1 MSISDGITFDSWS
14 RLGDY
19 VSVVANSSAW
29 WLGDWLVY
37 GQERFS
43 NRYRRCIEE
52 SSLDYQTLRN
62 YAWVARNVP
71 LSRRRDGL
79 SFQHHAEVASLPADE
94 QTYWLG
100 RALEEKWSRNALR
113 AQIRAGRAAVRAATS
128 QLLLRLRVPQ
138 GREEVWRK
146 AAQEA
151 GLDFTDWAAR
161 ELDRAARLTAVGA
174 AEGAAAVNAAGGAG
188 AGAGAGASAA
198 LEAAATAD
206 ASAGAGASADRD
218 GGAGNAGGGAG
229 CGAGVGAGAGADA
242 GTGTTA
248 GGGVPGGAGASGA
261 AGAPTASGMATGSK
275 APVGSRASSGS
286 QASPDSA
293 PGGTTAAGVPG
304 GAAGAPAP
312 TAGSAPATASP
323 AAGPSESA
331 PGMPSGPAAYAGA
344 GVTRTPGEVAPGS
357 GRPGE
362 GASGDGASGEDA
374 PAPGPSVTG
383 SGDREAHD

>member
-174 AEGAAAVNAAGGAG
+174 AEGAAAVNATGGAG
-188 AGAGAGASAA
+188 AGAGLGAGASAA

-206 ASAGAGASADRD
+206 ASVAASADASAGAGASADPG

-229 CGAGVGAGAGADA
+229 CGAGVGAGGGADA

-248 GGGVPGGAGASGA
+248 GGGVPGGTGASGD
-261 AGAPTASGMATGSK
+261 AGAPTGSGVVTASE
-275 APVGSRASSGS
+275 APVGSQVSAGS
-286 QASPDSA
+286 DVPAA
-293 PGGTTAAGVPG
+293 PGGATAAGA
-304 GAAGAPAP
+304 GAAAAPP
-312 TAGSAPATASP
+312 GTP
-323 AAGPSESA
+323 AA
-331 PGMPSGPAAYAGA
+331 
-344 GVTRTPGEVAPGS
+344 VAP
-357 GRPGE
+357 PG
-362 GASGDGASGEDA
+362 
-374 PAPGPSVTG
+374 
-383 SGDREAHD
+383 